1 MGRYVAVYF
10 FTSQKKW
17 YKWPVGCV
25 MFSLAVS
32 IKMNVLLFAPAL
44 WMLMIQDI
52 GMYGSLH
59 CIFLCALVQLLV
71 GAPFLTSNFWGYI
84 GRSFELGR
92 VSLNPSSKVS
102 TSTQT

>member
-1 MGRYVAVYF
+1 
-10 FTSQKKW
+10 
-17 YKWPVGCV
+17 